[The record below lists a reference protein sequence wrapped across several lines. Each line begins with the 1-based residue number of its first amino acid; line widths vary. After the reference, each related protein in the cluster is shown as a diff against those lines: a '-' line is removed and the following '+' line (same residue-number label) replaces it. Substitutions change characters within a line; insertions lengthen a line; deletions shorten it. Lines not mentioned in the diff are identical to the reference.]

1 MRTFSGGEIVTIE
14 LMTKLLADAEAHF
27 GRPQTAESRASIAEI
42 WAKSPIKN
50 APDDIAEKAFFDVIW
65 KCTWQNQL
73 LPNWQARIEKIQ
85 GERLMMERCLKAH
98 RKMQKMLRAKEPKR
112 RELEK

>member
-1 MRTFSGGEIVTIE
+1 MTVE

-42 WAKSPIKN
+42 WAKSPVKD
-50 APDDIAEKAFFDVIW
+50 APDDIAEKAFFEVIW

-73 LPNWQARIEKIQ
+73 LPSWQAQIEKIQ
-85 GERLMMERCLKAH
+85 GERLMTMRCLQS
-98 RKMQKMLRAKEPKR
+98 RRRMQKMLKASPERKLLKE
-112 RELEK
+112 

>member
-1 MRTFSGGEIVTIE
+1 MTIE

-27 GRPQTAESRASIAEI
+27 GGPQTAERRASIAEI
-42 WAKSPIKN
+42 WAKSPIKS

-73 LPNWQARIEKIQ
+73 LPSWQARIEKIQ

-98 RKMQKMLRAKEPKR
+98 RKMQKMLRASEPTR

>member
-1 MRTFSGGEIVTIE
+1 MTVE

-42 WAKSPIKN
+42 WAKSPVKD

-73 LPNWQARIEKIQ
+73 LPNWQAQIEKIQ
-85 GERLMMERCLKAH
+85 GEQVMLARSMHSLKRWRSNRLESAERKKLK
-98 RKMQKMLRAKEPKR
+98 Q
-112 RELEK
+112 